1 MWKLT
6 LPKEYRF
13 EERSKFI
20 SVLLSVIKYFFMIF
34 GVNLVLFW
42 CYFGVILVLF
52 WCYFD
57 VILALFWCYFG
68 NNVSILIPLTQC
80 HKTFDKFPKYFLVVE
95 HQKRK
100 I

>member
-13 EERSKFI
+13 EEGSKFI

-68 NNVSILIPLTQC
+68 NNVSILIP
-80 HKTFDKFPKYFLVVE
+80 
-95 HQKRK
+95 
-100 I
+100 